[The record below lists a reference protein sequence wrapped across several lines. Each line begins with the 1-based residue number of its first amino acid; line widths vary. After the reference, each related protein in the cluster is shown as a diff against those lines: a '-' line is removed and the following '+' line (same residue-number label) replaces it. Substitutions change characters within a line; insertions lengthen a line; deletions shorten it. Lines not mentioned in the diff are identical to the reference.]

1 MSVRSFQQFFF
12 MELDGSLW
20 VYSSGVVEDSGVI
33 KALRILASGLG
44 SRPKASSLPGSV
56 TASRA

>member
-1 MSVRSFQQFFF
+1 